1 MRLLVFL
8 MCVCVCVCVCMFLG
22 HLLRREDWR
31 VVSLN
36 CSSPSLQMKYDSNK
50 QQSRP
55 LLPTVHKAD
64 VHLNSD
70 RDGLIE
76 RSPMKII

>member
-1 MRLLVFL
+1 
-8 MCVCVCVCVCMFLG
+8 MFPGQL
-22 HLLRREDWR
+22 REDWR

-36 CSSPSLQMKYDSNK
+36 CSSPPLQVKYDSNK

-55 LLPTVHKAD
+55 LLPTEHKTN

-70 RDGLIE
+70 GDGLIE

>member
-1 MRLLVFL
+1 
-8 MCVCVCVCVCMFLG
+8 MCEYGMFPG
-22 HLLRREDWR
+22 HLLRKEDWR
-31 VVSLN
+31 VVLLN
-36 CSSPSLQMKYDSNK
+36 CSPSLQVKYDSNK

-55 LLPTVHKAD
+55 LLPTEHKTD
-64 VHLNSD
+64 VYLNSD